1 METNSRTPFD
11 IHEIL
16 LRYWGYGQFRPLQ
29 QEIIEYV
36 LQGQDALALLPT
48 GGGKSICFQVP
59 ALAKEGI
66 CIVISPLIALMKD
79 QVENLKKRGIP
90 AEAVYTGLSQ
100 HETELIFN
108 AAVHGRLKFLY
119 VSPERCKNEMFL
131 AHLQQMNVCLLAV
144 DEAHCVSQWGYDFR
158 PPYLQIADL
167 RAYLPHVPLLAL
179 TATATPDVVSDIIDK
194 LSIRG
199 GKVFQKSFT
208 RSNLTYYVIH
218 DEDKLGRIERIA
230 RKVRGSG
237 IIYVRNRK
245 KTADIAAWLCEK
257 GISASFYHG
266 GLQNAER
273 NERQRNWIDG
283 KTRIMVATN
292 AFGMGID
299 KPDVRF
305 VIHIDLPD
313 TLEAYFQE
321 AGRAGRDEKRAF
333 ALLVYHPSDKADAL
347 QNLKRSYPEMAFIRR
362 VYEAVGNYLNVAPG
376 TGVGATF
383 DFEVVAFARTYR
395 LPLAETFSALTLLEK
410 EGYFRISD
418 AARESSRIHITTD
431 YRTIYRHAVEYPRLN
446 PLIMLLLRS
455 YGGKLFSDYVSV
467 NEKEMAGRLNLSYGE
482 VCKML
487 SELCRLALIAYEPA
501 STRGTL
507 TLLMERREKGPA
519 FLQPAVYSERKQN
532 AIRKLDAV
540 LGYAEE
546 TTLCRNRYLLQ
557 YFGESNSKDCGS
569 CDVCL
574 AKKSRPVAEK
584 RLKELLGIMRKS
596 LQGLEVNFA
605 GLEKIFPQ
613 ESENTLKELWDYLI
627 REEYLEAAGPLTFR
641 LR

>member
-1 METNSRTPFD
+1 METSKSH

-16 LRYWGYGQFRPLQ
+16 KKYWGYGEFRPLQ

-36 LQGQDALALLPT
+36 LQGWDALALLPT

-100 HETELIFN
+100 QETELIFN

-119 VSPERCKNEMFL
+119 VSPERCKNDMFL
-131 AHLQQMNVCLLAV
+131 AHLQRMNVCLLAV

-194 LSIRG
+194 LRIRG

-230 RKVRGSG
+230 RKVHGSG
-237 IIYVRNRK
+237 IIYVRSRK
-245 KTADIAAWLCEK
+245 KTADIAAWLIQK

-273 NERQRNWIDG
+273 NERQKDWIDG

-333 ALLVYHPSDKADAL
+333 ALLVYHPSDKVEAL
-347 QNLKRSYPEMAFIRR
+347 QNLKKSYPEMAFIRR
-362 VYEAVGNYLNVAPG
+362 VYEAVGNYLNVLPG
-376 TGVGATF
+376 TGIGSVYN
-383 DFEVVAFARTYR
+383 FEVVEFARAYKF
-395 LPLAETFSALTLLEK
+395 PLAETFSALTLLEK

-418 AARESSRIHITTD
+418 QARESGRVHITTD
-431 YRTIYRHAVEYPRLN
+431 YKTVYRHAVDYPRLN
-446 PLIMLLLRS
+446 PVIMLLLRS

-467 NEKEMAGRLNLSYGE
+467 NEKEMATRLNLRCEE

-487 SELCRLALIAYEPA
+487 SELCRLELIAYEPA
-501 STRGTL
+501 PVGGTL
-507 TLLMERREKGPA
+507 TFLMERREKGPA
-519 FLQPAVYSERKQN
+519 FLQPAIYSERKQN

-546 TTLCRNRYLLQ
+546 TGLCRNRYLLQ
-557 YFGESNSKDCGS
+557 YFGEHNSRDCGS

-574 AKKSRPVAEK
+574 EKKAKPVAEK
-584 RLKELLGIMRKS
+584 RLKELIDVMRKS
-596 LQGLEVNFA
+596 LQDSQINFA
-605 GLEKIFPQ
+605 GLEKVFPQ
-613 ESENTLKELWDYLI
+613 ESENTLKELWAYLI
-627 REEYLEAAGPLTFR
+627 KEEYLEPTGPLSFR